1 MGSFREPD
9 SFSCGHTELSDIVC
23 TLIRYVT
30 LHLRDR
36 RGAALFRSRN
46 RAEITIREFK
56 HRVYVKRQT
65 ANANLYYVTKFP
77 LYLSFTV
84 HYLYALI
91 SSFHANFLSVRIVV
105 SRFICSFSF
114 LLNSHFD

>member
-1 MGSFREPD
+1 MGSFLEPN
-9 SFSCGHTELSDIVC
+9 SFSCRHAKLSDIEC

-56 HRVYVKRQT
+56 HHVYVKRQT
-65 ANANLYYVTKFP
+65 RIC
-77 LYLSFTV
+77 
-84 HYLYALI
+84 I
-91 SSFHANFLSVRIVV
+91 S
-105 SRFICSFSF
+105 
-114 LLNSHFD
+114 